1 MKKFYSLITLLV
13 LVMMLVACGG
23 GAKLKDASQAKEYF
37 NATVAEYKAAQSAA
51 VVLTME
57 DEETTITTELA
68 YNKAKSEYALKL
80 TTADGTL
87 ASTIKGGKSYMDT
100 YGSKKVVN
108 IEDAELANILESY
121 AFEKFSAHVLNVFGG
136 NFFDVAT
143 IVTNEDG
150 KAVFECD
157 VFSLEVN
164 AEMDP
169 TEQEDLLY
177 DIQMLSSLK
186 LEFEF
191 ADGKVTK
198 LVGLFEDMDA
208 NVTKVSLEFKSVA
221 EQTITVEN
229 ESEYEAQ

>member
-37 NATVAEYKAAQSAA
+37 NATVSEYKAAQSAA
-51 VVLTME
+51 VVLTMQ
-57 DEETTITTELA
+57 DEEETITTELA
-68 YNKAKSEYALKL
+68 YNKSKSEYLLKM
-80 TTADGTL
+80 TTAEGTI
-87 ASTIKGGKSYMDT
+87 ASVITGGKSYMDT
-100 YGSKKVVN
+100 YGSKKVVD
-108 IEDAELANILESY
+108 IEASELATILENYS
-121 AFEKFSAHVLNVFGG
+121 FEKIAAYVLNVFGG

-143 IVTNEDG
+143 IVSAEEG
-150 KAVFECD
+150 KAILECD

-169 TEQEDLLY
+169 EEQEDLLY

-198 LVGLFEDMDA
+198 LVALFEDMDA
-208 NVTKVSLEFKSVA
+208 NVSKVGLEFKSVA
-221 EQTITVEN
+221 EQTIAVEN
-229 ESEYEAQ
+229 ASEYEAQ

>member
-1 MKKFYSLITLLV
+1 
-13 LVMMLVACGG
+13 
-23 GAKLKDASQAKEYF
+23 
-37 NATVAEYKAAQSAA
+37 
-51 VVLTME
+51 
-57 DEETTITTELA
+57 
-68 YNKAKSEYALKL
+68 
-80 TTADGTL
+80 
-87 ASTIKGGKSYMDT
+87 MDT

-121 AFEKFSAHVLNVFGG
+121 TFEKFSAHVLNVFGG

-143 IVTNEDG
+143 IVTNEEG

-177 DIQMLSSLK
+177 DLQMLSSLK

-221 EQTITVEN
+221 EQAITVEN